1 MKVAK
6 CIRGKGRGM
15 NDFSVKRWNAKDAK
29 SDPKQ
34 KEYRK
39 ARNRRIR
46 KEGKRVKV
54 EEYV

>member
-15 NDFSVKRWNAKDAK
+15 NSFSVKRWNAKNAK
-29 SDPKQ
+29 SDPEE

-54 EEYV
+54 ED

>member
-6 CIRGKGRGM
+6 CIRGFGRGM
-15 NDFSVKRWNAKDAK
+15 NSFGVKRWNAKDAK

-39 ARNRRIR
+39 ARNRRMR
-46 KEGKRVKV
+46 KEGKRVQV
-54 EEYV
+54 ED